1 MGRDAGESLRRGAL
15 GQRIRDSAMTVAAAT
30 PSITGTPNSSLR
42 SRFAAVA

>member
-1 MGRDAGESLRRGAL
+1 
-15 GQRIRDSAMTVAAAT
+15 MTVAAAT